1 MTTPPFV
8 TPPAVRILME
18 MRDYSRRAER
28 IKTGGRIMEREE
40 LEQMTIKELQAEG
53 KRLGLGVPSRTKK
66 ADLIG
71 RIRKQVKADQKEA
84 DKMTKVPTKAEI
96 RAKVIAEIEPW
107 DGPESKSPAAFIR
120 AGILSGADQFAIW
133 KRVTIRWPDYRGSGG
148 FASIGTYLRR
158 LTASEHLNENGKPTK
173 TGKELLAELQGDGK
187 DPPEKALPTTT
198 EELIDQVKEILTD

>member
-1 MTTPPFV
+1 
-8 TPPAVRILME
+8 
-18 MRDYSRRAER
+18 
-28 IKTGGRIMEREE
+28 MEREE
-40 LEQMTIKELQAEG
+40 LEQMTIKELQTEG
-53 KRLGLGVPSRTKK
+53 KRLGLGVPSRIKK

-120 AGILSGADQFAIW
+120 AGILAGINPYAIW
-133 KRVTIRWPDYRGSGG
+133 KTITIRWPSYRGAGG
-148 FASIGTYLRR
+148 FNSINVYVRR
-158 LTASEHLNENGKPTK
+158 LTASEHLNEKGKPTK
-173 TGKELLAELQGDGK
+173 TGKKLLAELQGDEK

-198 EELIDQVKEILTD
+198 EELMDQVKEILTD